1 MAWPD
6 ARRFTGRTLL
16 VPERVA
22 AHSEVKAP
30 IKRLAMTKTLHH
42 RACHLCEAICGLTLE
57 TTQADDGSLAI
68 TSIKG
73 DALDTF
79 SRGHI
84 CPKAVA
90 LQDIQNDPDRLHQ
103 PMLRVGSEWQPIAWE
118 DAFALVAE
126 RLSGIQAR
134 HGQNAVAVYQGNP
147 SVHNYGLMTHS
158 NYFLGQL
165 KTRNRFSATSVDQ
178 LPHHLTSHLM
188 YGHGLLLPIPDI
200 DHTDFMLILGG
211 NPLASNGSIMTVPD
225 VEKRLKAIQA
235 RGGKVV
241 VVDPRRSETAAM
253 ADQHLFVRPGGDA
266 ALLFGVLNTLFAE
279 HLTRDSHLPI
289 EGLDDVRAAIAGFT
303 ADAMSRQCA
312 VPAEQIRQ
320 LARDFAAAD
329 KAVCYGRMGVS
340 TQAFGT
346 LCHWLVQLIN
356 LVTGNLDRVGG
367 AVCTTPAVDLVAST
381 GGGHFNRWQSRVS
394 ARPEYGGELP
404 VSALAEEMLTAGEG
418 QIRALVTVAG
428 NPVLST
434 PNGRQLEQALDGLE
448 FMVSIDLYINETTR
462 YADLI
467 LPSTSALEND
477 HYDTTFNM
485 FAVRNVTR
493 FNRAILPK
501 PAGALHDWEI
511 FVGLAKAFAA
521 QTGAALKPTLPPAQ
535 MIDLGLRAGVY
546 GDASAHKLSV
556 ERLADYP
563 HGIDLGP
570 LRPNLAARLKTADG
584 KVQAA
589 PAVILAD
596 LARFAAQPLPVADE
610 LLLIG
615 RRHVRSNNSWMHNY
629 HRLVKGKPRHQLL
642 MHPDDLSRRQLSDG
656 QRVRVSSRI
665 GMIEVEVV
673 ASLDMMPGVVSL
685 PHGRGHGRP
694 GVQMTIASGQP
705 GASANDLTDER
716 QLDELSGN
724 AALNGVPVQVAAA

>member
-1 MAWPD
+1 
-6 ARRFTGRTLL
+6 
-16 VPERVA
+16 
-22 AHSEVKAP
+22 
-30 IKRLAMTKTLHH
+30 MTKTLHH

-103 PMLRVGSEWQPIAWE
+103 PMRRVGSEWQSISWE
-118 DAFALVAE
+118 EAFGLVAE
-126 RLSGIQAR
+126 RLAGIQTR

-266 ALLFGVLNTLFAE
+266 ALLFGVLNTLFTE
-279 HLTRDSHLPI
+279 NLTRASHLPV
-289 EGLDDVRAAIAGFT
+289 EGLEEVRQAIAGFT
-303 ADAMSRQCA
+303 AEAMSDQCA

-320 LARDFAAAD
+320 LARDFAGAD

-367 AVCTTPAVDLVAST
+367 ALCTTPAVDLVAST

-394 ARPEYGGELP
+394 GRPEYGGELP
-404 VSALAEEMLTAGEG
+404 VSALAEEMLTEGEG

-434 PNGRQLEQALDGLE
+434 PNGRQLEQALDSLE

-511 FVGLAKAFAA
+511 FVGLAQAFAA
-521 QTGAALKPTLPPAQ
+521 HTGAALKPTMPPAQ
-535 MIDLGLRAGVY
+535 MIDFGLRAGTY
-546 GDASAHKLSV
+546 GDASGYKLSV
-556 ERLADYP
+556 AMLAEHP
-563 HGIDLGP
+563 HGLDLGP
-570 LRPNLAARLKTADG
+570 LKPNLAARLKTADG
-584 KVQAA
+584 KVRAA

-596 LARFAAQPLPVADE
+596 LARFAAQPVPVADE

-685 PHGRGHGRP
+685 PHGWGHGRP
-694 GVQMTIASGQP
+694 GVQMTIASSQP

>member
-1 MAWPD
+1 
-6 ARRFTGRTLL
+6 
-16 VPERVA
+16 
-22 AHSEVKAP
+22 
-30 IKRLAMTKTLHH
+30 MTKTLHH
-42 RACHLCEAICGLTLE
+42 RACHLCEAICGLTIE
-57 TTQADDGSLAI
+57 TTELDGAVQI

-73 DALDTF
+73 DAQDTF

-90 LQDIQNDPDRLHQ
+90 LQDIQNDPDRLRQ
-103 PMLRVGSEWQPIAWE
+103 PMLRVGSEWQPIEWE
-118 DAFALVAE
+118 DAFNLVGE
-126 RLSGIQAR
+126 RLAAIQER
-134 HGQNAVAVYQGNP
+134 HGQNSVAVYQGNP

-158 NYFLGQL
+158 NYFLGLL

-225 VEKRLKAIQA
+225 VEKRLKAIQS

-241 VVDPRRSETAAM
+241 VVDPRRSETAAI

-266 ALLFGVLNTLFAE
+266 ALLFGLLNTLFAE
-279 HLTRDSHLPI
+279 GLTRDSHLPVD
-289 EGLDDVRAAIAGFT
+289 GLDDVREAVAGFP
-303 ADAMSRQCA
+303 AEAMSPLCA

-320 LARDFAAAD
+320 LARDFAAAPT
-329 KAVCYGRMGVS
+329 AVCYGRMGVS

-367 AVCTTPAVDLVAST
+367 ALCTEPAVDLVAST
-381 GGGHFNRWQSRVS
+381 SGGHFNLWQSRVS
-394 ARPEYGGELP
+394 GRPEYGGELP
-404 VSALAEEMLTAGEG
+404 VSALAEEMLTEGEG
-418 QIRALVTVAG
+418 QVRALITVAG

-485 FAVRNVTR
+485 FAVRNVSR
-493 FNRAILPK
+493 FNRAILAK
-501 PAGALHDWEI
+501 PEGALHDWEI

-521 QTGAALKPTLPPAQ
+521 KTGKELKPTIPPAQ
-535 MIDLGLRAGVY
+535 MIDRGLRMGLY
-546 GDASAHKLSV
+546 GDASPHKLS
-556 ERLADYP
+556 LATLFDQP
-563 HGIDLGP
+563 HGVDLGA
-570 LRPNLAARLKTADG
+570 LKSNLAPRLKTANQHI
-584 KVQAA
+584 QAA
-589 PAVILAD
+589 PAAILAD
-596 LARFAAQPLPVADE
+596 LARFAALQAPAADE
-610 LLLIG
+610 LLMIG

-642 MHPDDLSRRQLSDG
+642 MHPDDLASRGLSDG
-656 QRVRVSSRI
+656 QRVRVSSRV
-665 GMIEVEVV
+665 GMIEVEVLG
-673 ASLDMMPGVVSL
+673 SLDMMKGVVSL
-685 PHGRGHGRP
+685 PHGWGHARP

-705 GASANDLTDER
+705 GSSANDLTDEC

-724 AALNGVPVQVAAA
+724 AALNGVPVTVVAA

>member
-1 MAWPD
+1 M
-6 ARRFTGRTLL
+6 L
-16 VPERVA
+16 VPPLAA
-22 AHSEVKAP
+22 AHSQAKAL

-57 TTQADDGSLAI
+57 TTTSDDGSIAI

-73 DALDTF
+73 DAQDTF

-103 PMLRVGSEWQPIAWE
+103 PMLRVGSEWQPIPWDE
-118 DAFALVAE
+118 AFALVAE
-126 RLSGIQAR
+126 RLAGIQAR

-178 LPHHLTSHLM
+178 LPHHLSSHLM

-200 DHTDFMLILGG
+200 DQTDFMLILGG

-266 ALLFGVLNTLFAE
+266 ALLFGLLNTLFSE
-279 HLTRDSHLPI
+279 HLTRDSHLPVD
-289 EGLDDVRAAIAGFT
+289 GLEEVRRAVAGFT
-303 ADAMSRQCA
+303 AEAMSAHCA

-367 AVCTTPAVDLVAST
+367 ALCTEPAVDLVAATS
-381 GGGHFNRWQSRVS
+381 GGHFNRWQSRVS
-394 ARPEYGGELP
+394 GRPEYSGELP
-404 VSALAEEMLTAGEG
+404 VSALAEEMLTEGEG

-448 FMVSIDLYINETTR
+448 FMVSVDLYINETTR

-501 PAGALHDWEI
+501 PEGALHDWEI
-511 FVGLAKAFAA
+511 FVGLAQAFAA
-521 QTGAALKPTLPPAQ
+521 RTGNPLKPTLAPAQ
-535 MIDLGLRAGVY
+535 MIDLGLRAGAY
-546 GDASAHKLSV
+546 GDASSHKLSV
-556 ERLADYP
+556 AMLAEHP
-563 HGIDLGP
+563 HGLDLGP
-570 LRPNLAARLKTADG
+570 LKANLAGRLKTANG
-584 KVQAA
+584 RVQAA

-596 LARFAAQPLPVADE
+596 LARFAALPLPKVDE

-642 MHPDDLSRRQLSDG
+642 MHPDDLASRQLSDG

-665 GMIEVEVV
+665 GMIEVHVL
-673 ASLDMMPGVVSL
+673 ASLEMMPGVVSL
-685 PHGRGHGRP
+685 PHGWGHDRP
-694 GVQMTIASGQP
+694 GVQMSIASAQP

>member
-1 MAWPD
+1 
-6 ARRFTGRTLL
+6 
-16 VPERVA
+16 
-22 AHSEVKAP
+22 
-30 IKRLAMTKTLHH
+30 MTKTLHH

-57 TTQADDGSLAI
+57 TTQAEDGSLAI

-73 DALDTF
+73 DPLDTF

-126 RLSGIQAR
+126 KLAGIQAR
-134 HGQNAVAVYQGNP
+134 YGQNSVAVYQGNP

-158 NYFLGQL
+158 NYFLGLL

-178 LPHHLTSHLM
+178 LPHHLSSYLM

-241 VVDPRRSETAAM
+241 VVDPRRSETAAI

-266 ALLFGVLNTLFAE
+266 ALLFGLLNTLFAE
-279 HLTRDSHLPI
+279 NLTRASHLPVD
-289 EGLDDVRAAIAGFT
+289 GLDDVRRAIAGFT
-303 ADAMSRQCA
+303 AEAMSRQCA
-312 VPAEQIRQ
+312 LPAEQIRQ

-329 KAVCYGRMGVS
+329 RAVCYGRMGVS

-356 LVTGNLDRVGG
+356 LVTGNLDRPGG
-367 AVCTTPAVDLVAST
+367 ALCTTPAVDLVAST
-381 GGGHFNRWQSRVS
+381 SGGHFNRWQSRVS
-394 ARPEYGGELP
+394 GRPEYGGELP
-404 VSALAEEMLTAGEG
+404 VSALAEEMLTEGEG

-448 FMVSIDLYINETTR
+448 FMVSVDLYINETTR

-485 FAVRNVTR
+485 FAVRNVSR

-501 PAGALHDWEI
+501 PDGALHDWEI

-521 QTGAALKPTLPPAQ
+521 HTGVALKPTLPPAQ
-535 MIDLGLRAGVY
+535 MIDFGLRAGVY
-546 GDASAHKLSV
+546 GDASSHQLSV
-556 ERLADYP
+556 AMLAEHP
-563 HGIDLGP
+563 HGVDLGP
-570 LRPNLAARLKTADG
+570 LTPNLAARLKTANG
-584 KVQAA
+584 RVQAA

-596 LARFAAQPLPVADE
+596 LARFAAQPLPPADE

-642 MHPDDLSRRQLSDG
+642 MHPEDLARRQLSDG
-656 QRVRVSSRI
+656 QRVKVSSRI
-665 GMIEVEVV
+665 GMIEVEVA

-685 PHGRGHGRP
+685 PHGWGHGRP
-694 GVQMTIASGQP
+694 GVQMTIASRQP

-724 AALNGVPVQVAAA
+724 AALNGVPVHVAAA

>member
-1 MAWPD
+1 MN
-6 ARRFTGRTLL
+6 
-16 VPERVA
+16 
-22 AHSEVKAP
+22 
-30 IKRLAMTKTLHH
+30 KTLHH
-42 RACHLCEAICGLTLE
+42 RACHLCEAICGLNIE
-57 TTQADDGSLAI
+57 I
-68 TSIKG
+68 TEEPGAAPRISSIKG
-73 DALDTF
+73 DLEDSF

-90 LQDIQNDPDRLHQ
+90 LQDIQNDPDRLRAPH
-103 PMLRVGSEWQPIAWE
+103 MRIGERWQAISWDE
-118 DAFALVAE
+118 AFALAA
-126 RLSGIQAR
+126 RKLWAIQQA
-134 HGQNAVAVYQGNP
+134 HGQNAVAIYQGNP

-158 NYFLGQL
+158 NYFLGLL

-178 LPHHLTSHLM
+178 LPQHLTSYLM

-200 DHTDFMLILGG
+200 DHTDFMLILGA

-253 ADQHLFVRPGGDA
+253 ANQHIFVRPGGDA
-266 ALLFGVLNTLFAE
+266 ALLCGVLNTLFAE
-279 HLTRDSHLPI
+279 GLERASALPVD
-289 EGLDDVRAAIAGFT
+289 GLDTVRGAIAPFT
-303 ADAMSRQCA
+303 AELMEPLCGVQAC
-312 VPAEQIRQ
+312 VIRQ

-367 AVCTTPAVDLVAST
+367 ALCTQPAVDLVAST
-381 GGGHFNRWQSRVS
+381 SGGHFNAWQSRVS
-394 ARPEYGGELP
+394 GLPEYGGELP
-404 VSALAEEMLTAGEG
+404 VVALAEEMLEEGEG
-418 QIRALVTVAG
+418 QVRALVTVAG

-434 PNGRQLEQALDGLE
+434 PNGRQLERALDGLE
-448 FMVSIDLYINETTR
+448 FMLSIDLYINETTR

-477 HYDTTFNM
+477 HYDTTFNLL
-485 FAVRNVTR
+485 AVRNVSR

-501 PAGALHDWEI
+501 PEGALHDWEI

-521 QTGAALKPTLPPAQ
+521 LSDKPLKPTLPPAQ
-535 MIDLGLRAGVY
+535 MIDIGLRQGRY
-546 GDASAHKLSV
+546 GERSSYNLSI
-556 ERLADYP
+556 ETLAKHP

-570 LRPNLAARLKTADG
+570 LQPNLAARLKTANQRI
-584 KVQAA
+584 QAA
-589 PAVILAD
+589 PAEILID
-596 LARFAAQPLPVADE
+596 LQRFAAQPSASSDQ

-615 RRHVRSNNSWMHNY
+615 RRHVRSNNSWMHNF

-642 MHPDDLSRRQLSDG
+642 MHPDDLVGRHLQDG
-656 QRVRVSSRI
+656 QRVRVSSRV
-665 GMIEVEVV
+665 GSIEVEVQ
-673 ASLDMMPGVVSL
+673 ACSDMMPGVVSL
-685 PHGRGHGRP
+685 PHGFGHARA
-694 GVQMTIASGQP
+694 GVHMEIARNQP

-716 QLDELSGN
+716 QHDAVSGN
-724 AALNGVPVQVAAA
+724 AALNGVPVQVVAA

>member
-1 MAWPD
+1 M
-6 ARRFTGRTLL
+6 
-16 VPERVA
+16 
-22 AHSEVKAP
+22 
-30 IKRLAMTKTLHH
+30 RLAMTKTLHH
-42 RACHLCEAICGLTLE
+42 RACHLCEAICGLTIE
-57 TTQADDGSLAI
+57 TTVLPDEGTRI

-73 DALDTF
+73 DSLDSF

-90 LQDIQNDPDRLHQ
+90 LQDIQNDPDRLRQ
-103 PMLRVGSEWQPIAWE
+103 PMRRVGEQWQAIGWQE
-118 DAFALVAE
+118 AFELVAE
-126 RLSGIQAR
+126 RLADIQQR

-178 LPHHLTSHLM
+178 LPHHLSSFLM
-188 YGHGLLLPIPDI
+188 YGHGLLLPIADI

-225 VEKRLKAIQA
+225 VEKRLKAIQG

-253 ADQHLFVRPGGDA
+253 ADQHVFVRPGGDA
-266 ALLFGVLNTLFAE
+266 ALLLGLLNTLFE
-279 HLTRDSHLPI
+279 EGLTRATHLPVD
-289 EGLDDVRAAIAGFT
+289 GLDEVRQAIAGLH
-303 ADAMSRQCA
+303 AEAMSPRCG

-329 KAVCYGRMGVS
+329 KAVCYGRMGIS

-367 AVCTTPAVDLVAST
+367 ALCTQPAVDLVAST
-381 GGGHFNRWQSRVS
+381 SGGHFNLWQSRVS
-394 ARPEYGGELP
+394 GLPEYAGELP
-404 VSALAEEMLTAGEG
+404 VSALAEEMLVEGEG
-418 QIRALVTVAG
+418 QVRALITVAG

-434 PNGRQLEQALDGLE
+434 PNGRRLDQALDGLE
-448 FMVSIDLYINETTR
+448 FMLSIDLYINETTR
-462 YADLI
+462 HADLI

-477 HYDTTFNM
+477 HYDTTFNT

-493 FNRAILPK
+493 FNRAILEK
-501 PAGALHDWEI
+501 PEGALHDWEI

-521 QTGAALKPTLPPAQ
+521 KTGRELKATMPPAQ
-535 MIDLGLRAGVY
+535 MIDYGLRSGLY
-546 GDASAHKLSV
+546 GDASDWKLSL
-556 ERLADYP
+556 ETLANHP
-563 HGIDLGP
+563 HGLDLGA
-570 LRPNLAARLKTADG
+570 LQPNLASRLKTAN
-584 KVQAA
+584 KRVQAA
-589 PAVILAD
+589 PEVILAD
-596 LARFAAQPLPVADE
+596 LARFAAVALPDADE

-642 MHPDDLSRRQLSDG
+642 MHPADLARRGLVNGQQVSVTSRVG
-656 QRVRVSSRI
+656 V
-665 GMIEVEVV
+665 IEVEVV
-673 ASLDMMPGVVSL
+673 ESLDMMPGVVSL
-685 PHGRGHGRP
+685 PHGWGHGRA
-694 GVQMTIASGQP
+694 GVRMGIAQSQP

-716 QLDELSGN
+716 SMDALSGN
-724 AALNGVPVQVAAA
+724 AVLNGVPVQVAAA

>member
-1 MAWPD
+1 
-6 ARRFTGRTLL
+6 
-16 VPERVA
+16 
-22 AHSEVKAP
+22 
-30 IKRLAMTKTLHH
+30 MTKTLHH
-42 RACHLCEAICGLTLE
+42 RACHLCEAICGLTIE
-57 TTQADDGSLAI
+57 TTTTADQVQI

-90 LQDIQNDPDRLHQ
+90 LQDIQNDPDRLRQ
-103 PMLRVGSEWQPIAWE
+103 PMLREGEQWQPIGWE
-118 DAFALVAE
+118 QAFDLVAE
-126 RLSGIQAR
+126 RLAAIQQQ
-134 HGQNAVAVYQGNP
+134 HGPNAVATYQGNP

-158 NYFLGQL
+158 NYFLGLL

-178 LPHHLTSHLM
+178 LPQHLSSYLM

-235 RGGKVV
+235 RGGRLV
-241 VVDPRRSETAAM
+241 VVDPRRSETAAI

-266 ALLFGVLNTLFAE
+266 ALLFGLLNTLFE
-279 HLTRDSHLPI
+279 EGLTRGSHLPVD
-289 EGLDDVRAAIAGFT
+289 GLDEVRAAVAPFT
-303 ADAMSRQCA
+303 AQAMSPLCA
-312 VPAEQIRQ
+312 IPAEQIRQ

-346 LCHWLVQLIN
+346 LCHWLVQLLN

-367 AVCTTPAVDLVAST
+367 ALCTEPALDLVAST

-394 ARPEYGGELP
+394 GLPEYGGELP
-404 VSALAEEMLTAGEG
+404 VSALAEEMLTPGEG
-418 QIRALVTVAG
+418 QVRALVTVAG

-434 PNGRQLEQALDGLE
+434 PNGRQLEQALAGLE

-477 HYDTTFNM
+477 HYDTTFNL

-493 FNRAILPK
+493 FNRAILAK
-501 PAGALHDWEI
+501 PEGALHDWEI
-511 FVGLAKAFAA
+511 FVGLARAFAA
-521 QTGAALKPTLPPAQ
+521 RTGKELKPTLPPAQ
-535 MIDLGLRAGVY
+535 MIDMGLRLGRY
-546 GDASAHKLSV
+546 GDGSEYKLSV
-556 ERLADYP
+556 QRLAEHP
-563 HGIDLGP
+563 HGLDLGA
-570 LRPNLAARLKTADG
+570 LRPNLGKRLKTPEQR
-584 KVQAA
+584 VRAA
-589 PAVILAD
+589 PPEILAD
-596 LARFAAQPLPVADE
+596 LERFAAQQLPQAGE
-610 LLLIG
+610 LLMIG

-642 MHPDDLSRRQLSDG
+642 MHPDDLASRRLEDG
-656 QRVRVSSRI
+656 QRVRVSSRV
-665 GMIEVEVV
+665 GTIEVEVV
-673 ASLDMMPGVVSL
+673 ASVEMMPGVVSL
-685 PHGRGHGRP
+685 PHGWGHARP
-694 GVQMTIASGQP
+694 GVQMAIASGQP
-705 GASANDLTDER
+705 GSSANDLTDER
-716 QLDELSGN
+716 QVDRVSGN
-724 AALNGVPVQVAAA
+724 AALNGVPVRVVAA

>member
-1 MAWPD
+1 
-6 ARRFTGRTLL
+6 
-16 VPERVA
+16 
-22 AHSEVKAP
+22 
-30 IKRLAMTKTLHH
+30 MTKTLHH

-57 TTQADDGSLAI
+57 TTQDAAGSLAI

-73 DALDTF
+73 DPLDTF

-126 RLSGIQAR
+126 RLAGIKAR

-158 NYFLGQL
+158 NYFLGLL
-165 KTRNRFSATSVDQ
+165 KTRNRYSATSVDQ
-178 LPHHLTSHLM
+178 LPHHLSSHLM

-241 VVDPRRSETAAM
+241 VVDPRRSETAAI

-266 ALLFGVLNTLFAE
+266 ALLLGLLNTLFAE
-279 HLTRDSHLPI
+279 GLTRASHLPV
-289 EGLDDVRAAIAGFT
+289 EGLDDVRQAIAGFT
-303 ADAMSRQCA
+303 AEAMSPQCA

-320 LARDFAAAD
+320 LARDFAAAG

-367 AVCTTPAVDLVAST
+367 ALCTTPAVDLVAST

-394 ARPEYGGELP
+394 GRPEYGGELP
-404 VSALAEEMLTAGEG
+404 VSALAEEMLTEGEG

-448 FMVSIDLYINETTR
+448 FMVSVDLYINETTR

-501 PAGALHDWEI
+501 PEGALHDWEI

-521 QTGAALKPTLPPAQ
+521 HTGVALKPTMPPAQ
-535 MIDLGLRAGVY
+535 MIDFGLRAGTY
-546 GDASAHKLSV
+546 GDASPHKLSV
-556 ERLADYP
+556 AMLADHP
-563 HGIDLGP
+563 HGVDLGP
-570 LRPNLAARLKTADG
+570 LTPNLAARLKTVDG

-589 PAVILAD
+589 PSVIMAD
-596 LARFAAQPLPVADE
+596 LVRFAAQPLPVANE

-642 MHPDDLSRRQLSDG
+642 MHPDDLADRQLSDG

-665 GMIEVEVV
+665 GMVEVEVV

-685 PHGRGHGRP
+685 PHGWGHGRP
-694 GVQMTIASGQP
+694 GVQMSIASSQP

-724 AALNGVPVQVAAA
+724 AALNGVPVKVAAA

>member
-1 MAWPD
+1 
-6 ARRFTGRTLL
+6 
-16 VPERVA
+16 
-22 AHSEVKAP
+22 
-30 IKRLAMTKTLHH
+30 MTKTLHH

-57 TTQADDGSLAI
+57 TTTSDDGSIAI

-73 DALDTF
+73 DAQDTF

-103 PMLRVGSEWQPIAWE
+103 PMLRVGSEWQPIPWDE
-118 DAFALVAE
+118 AFALVAE
-126 RLSGIQAR
+126 RLAGIQAR

-200 DHTDFMLILGG
+200 DQTDFMLILGG

-266 ALLFGVLNTLFAE
+266 ALLFGLLNTLFSE
-279 HLTRDSHLPI
+279 HLTRDSHLPVD
-289 EGLDDVRAAIAGFT
+289 GLEEVRRAVAGFT
-303 ADAMSRQCA
+303 AEAMSAHCA

-367 AVCTTPAVDLVAST
+367 VLCTEPAVDLVAATS
-381 GGGHFNRWQSRVS
+381 GGHFNRWQSRVS
-394 ARPEYGGELP
+394 GRPEYSGELP
-404 VSALAEEMLTAGEG
+404 VSALAEEMLTEGEG

-448 FMVSIDLYINETTR
+448 FMVSVDLYINETTR

-501 PAGALHDWEI
+501 PEGALHDWEI
-511 FVGLAKAFAA
+511 FVGLAQAFAA
-521 QTGAALKPTLPPAQ
+521 RTGNPLKPTLAPAQ
-535 MIDLGLRAGVY
+535 MIDLGLRAGAY
-546 GDASAHKLSV
+546 GDASSHKLSV
-556 ERLADYP
+556 AMLAEHP
-563 HGIDLGP
+563 HGLDLGP
-570 LRPNLAARLKTADG
+570 LKANLAGRLKTANG
-584 KVQAA
+584 RVQAA

-596 LARFAAQPLPVADE
+596 LARFAALPLPKVDE

-642 MHPDDLSRRQLSDG
+642 MHPDDLASRQLSDG

-665 GMIEVEVV
+665 GMIEVHVL
-673 ASLDMMPGVVSL
+673 ASLEMMPGVVSL
-685 PHGRGHGRP
+685 PHGWGHDRP
-694 GVQMTIASGQP
+694 GVQMSIASAQP

-724 AALNGVPVQVAAA
+724 AALNGVPVRVAAA

>member
-1 MAWPD
+1 
-6 ARRFTGRTLL
+6 
-16 VPERVA
+16 
-22 AHSEVKAP
+22 
-30 IKRLAMTKTLHH
+30 MTKTLHH

-57 TTQADDGSLAI
+57 TTTSDDGSIAI

-73 DALDTF
+73 DAQDTF

-103 PMLRVGSEWQPIAWE
+103 PMLRVGSEWQPIPWDE
-118 DAFALVAE
+118 AFALVAE
-126 RLSGIQAR
+126 RLAGIRAR

-200 DHTDFMLILGG
+200 DQTDFMLILGG

-266 ALLFGVLNTLFAE
+266 ALLFGLLNTLFSE
-279 HLTRDSHLPI
+279 HLTRDSHLPVD
-289 EGLDDVRAAIAGFT
+289 GLEEVRRAVAGFT
-303 ADAMSRQCA
+303 AEAMSAQCA

-367 AVCTTPAVDLVAST
+367 ALCTEPAVDLVAATS
-381 GGGHFNRWQSRVS
+381 GGHFNRWQSRVS
-394 ARPEYGGELP
+394 GRPEYSGELP
-404 VSALAEEMLTAGEG
+404 VSALAEEMLTEGEG

-448 FMVSIDLYINETTR
+448 FMVSVDLYINETTR

-501 PAGALHDWEI
+501 PEGALHDWEI
-511 FVGLAKAFAA
+511 FVGLAQAFAA
-521 QTGAALKPTLPPAQ
+521 RTGNPLKPTLAPAQ
-535 MIDLGLRAGVY
+535 MIDLGLRAGAY
-546 GDASAHKLSV
+546 GDASSHKLSV
-556 ERLADYP
+556 AMLAEHP
-563 HGIDLGP
+563 HGLDLGP
-570 LRPNLAARLKTADG
+570 LKANLAGRLKTANG
-584 KVQAA
+584 RVQAA

-596 LARFAAQPLPVADE
+596 LARFAALPLPKVDE

-642 MHPDDLSRRQLSDG
+642 MHPDDLASRQLSDG

-665 GMIEVEVV
+665 GMIEVHVL
-673 ASLDMMPGVVSL
+673 ASLEMMPGVVSL
-685 PHGRGHGRP
+685 PHGWGHDRP
-694 GVQMTIASGQP
+694 GVQMSIASAQP